1 MLEMKNNLKKKTRVV
16 TKVSVTDTLKCIKP
30 GEIQSFTCYDFSVA
44 TARVVASR
52 LKKEEG
58 MSFTIKSDS
67 LGMSFTVRRNK
78 VDKEAE
84 QRQVV

>member
-16 TKVSVTDTLKCIKP
+16 TKVSVTDTLKRIKP